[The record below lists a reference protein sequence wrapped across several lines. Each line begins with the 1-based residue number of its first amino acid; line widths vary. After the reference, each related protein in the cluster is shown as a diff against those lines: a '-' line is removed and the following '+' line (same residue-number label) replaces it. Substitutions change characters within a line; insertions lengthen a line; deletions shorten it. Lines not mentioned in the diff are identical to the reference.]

1 MISEAKVISCGLLLV
16 LASGCATN
24 RGVLDVEELESSNPA
39 SGDAVSFVRIV
50 DVRDF
55 QIDPSQPSTPSLKN
69 DEIDDDAITLR
80 AIARKRNGYG
90 KALGDI
96 LLPEGKTVIDV
107 VENRLAL
114 AFRNSG
120 YRVVA
125 DDSAED
131 RVIPI
136 EVRIEKFWGWMNPGF
151 WSIGLSFESAI
162 VVIAPVVGFEEG
174 LRFESEV
181 ERRFQTAMGSNWQ
194 TVIDAS
200 LEALSRDML
209 QELEDV
215 GPGSD

>member
-1 MISEAKVISCGLLLV
+1 
-16 LASGCATN
+16 
-24 RGVLDVEELESSNPA
+24 VLDVEELESSNPA

-50 DVRDF
+50 DARNF
-55 QIDPSQPSTPSLKN
+55 QVDPPQPSTPSLKN
-69 DEIDDDAITLR
+69 DEIDDESITLR

-90 KALGDI
+90 MALGDI
-96 LLPEGKTVIDV
+96 LLPEGKTVTDV
-107 VENRLAL
+107 VENRLSY

-120 YRVVA
+120 YRVVPEG
-125 DDSAED
+125 SAED
-131 RVIPI
+131 RVIPL
-136 EVRIEKFWGWMNPGF
+136 EVRIEKFWGWMSPGF

-162 VVIAPVVGFEEG
+162 VVVAPVVGFEDG

-209 QELEDV
+209 QELDEV
-215 GPGSD
+215 GPTSD